1 MKYYITGTRRGL
13 GKRLA
18 EILETVDTL
27 EECDVFINCKF
38 DRFEQVVSL
47 YRAAELEKR
56 IINISS
62 NTSDNRAAPMYSVY
76 KGALDDLND
85 RLFYRG
91 VNTTSIRF
99 GYFDTPRV
107 EHITEPKMSLDY
119 VVDVVLW
126 VIAQPYRVKELTVS
140 P

>member
-1 MKYYITGTRRGL
+1 MI
-13 GKRLA
+13 
-18 EILETVDTL
+18 E
-27 EECDVFINCKF
+27 N
-38 DRFEQVVSL
+38 
-47 YRAAELEKR
+47 
-56 IINISS
+56 NISS

-119 VVDVVLW
+119 AVDVVLW

-140 P
+140 Q